1 MRRKQLTTHKLH
13 VSALSGRWLRDEVER
28 EEEELVVGAVEEEDE
43 EGGDWCFCV
52 VQRQIPSLTLASV
65 HQ

>member
-1 MRRKQLTTHKLH
+1 M
-13 VSALSGRWLRDEVER
+13 ER